1 MCLFKAKKSGR
12 SRVDDAPFRPK
23 PPPPLKKLPKEIVA
37 RRHLDRAHQL
47 LNEAIGEIYQS
58 GMTLELMKVVD
69 LSELRHIEDIVWQY
83 ATETLK
89 DDAHRSRLER

>member
-12 SRVDDAPFRPK
+12 SRDDDAAFRPK
-23 PPPPLKKLPKEIVA
+23 PPPPLKKPPKEIVA
-37 RRHLDRAHQL
+37 RKHLDRAHQL

-69 LSELRHIEDIVWQY
+69 LSELRRIEDIVWQY
-83 ATETLK
+83 ATATHK
-89 DDAHRSRLER
+89 D